1 MTKKKQQAGTP
12 FTAGNLI
19 EYLQGFPQDAQLL
32 MTPVMRRGQEVFGY
46 PVEKFTLIT
55 DCPQPHI
62 LVELGKA
69 QQLERPAQRIARQLE
84 ERKKKRPEKPVTK

>member
-1 MTKKKQQAGTP
+1 MAKKKKQEGAP

-19 EYLQGFPQDAQLL
+19 EYLQGFPKDAQLL
-32 MTPVMRRGQEVFGY
+32 MTPVARRGKEIFGY

-69 QQLERPAQRIARQLE
+69 QQLERPAQRIERQMK
-84 ERKKKRPEKPVTK
+84 ERGKK